1 MRFEKHAGDAD
12 EAPFVLGA
20 IRAVEVDGVGRKD
33 NETPA
38 LGDAVNVISGES
50 SSNCA
55 DGFAQNAVSR
65 LAADELFGLLAREQA
80 EVVHRRVEERE
91 GDQCKYQND
100 EAGAHCVIVV
110 ASMGKCVLKDICAH
124 LERAL
129 PDGLRVSVDFSG
141 LPAVGQVRLVRVE
154 YGEPVVDEDAKAL
167 WRLVVVLVDL
177 R

>member
-50 SSNCA
+50 SSNRA

-65 LAADELFGLLAREQA
+65 LAADELFRLLAREQA
-80 EVVHRRVEERE
+80 EVVLRRVEERGRSE
-91 GDQCKYQND
+91 
-100 EAGAHCVIVV
+100 
-110 ASMGKCVLKDICAH
+110 
-124 LERAL
+124 
-129 PDGLRVSVDFSG
+129 DGRVG
-141 LPAVGQVRLVRVE
+141 
-154 YGEPVVDEDAKAL
+154 
-167 WRLVVVLVDL
+167 
-177 R
+177 